1 MHLIS
6 VVRSHGNL
14 RRFFKSCFHKSSQT
28 MTDCLPISVFK
39 LISLS
44 ISCLFNNCIYN
55 NLHVALMKCFGDLVI
70 QNLQIIFVSFPW
82 IAIIF
87 FFFYMEKHN
96 LPDSVENQL
105 IGVYFNL
112 AFLTNIHSIACVS
125 FFILF
130 QTYLRYL

>member
-1 MHLIS
+1 
-6 VVRSHGNL
+6 
-14 RRFFKSCFHKSSQT
+14 
-28 MTDCLPISVFK
+28 
-39 LISLS
+39 
-44 ISCLFNNCIYN
+44 
-55 NLHVALMKCFGDLVI
+55 MKCFGDLVI

-105 IGVYFNL
+105 IGVYFSL